1 MVSADAIC
9 CPVCIAPVFRGATA
23 KSYKR
28 RQGRSAKP
36 GRSAT
41 GFSLRAQERLSRGDW
56 LARGVDP
63 PMLRAL
69 MPNGDMKMVELSAA
83 DGVLPAGVV
92 WIDMLNPS
100 REEELF
106 IETATGI
113 MVPTLEEMDEIETS
127 SRLYTENEA
136 IYMTATIATGIMK
149 ENAESHSV
157 SFVLTP
163 VHLITVRYA
172 ETASFD
178 RFAGHAERSPELCE
192 TPALALVHLLDA
204 IIDRLADSIEHI
216 GREIDAISRQA
227 FRRARTTGQQ
237 RVSNLALQALLVRIG
252 SQQDALAKARDS
264 AISLSR
270 AVGYLAFAAPKSAEI
285 SGHVKSL
292 MRDLS
297 SISDHAGFM
306 GSNITFLLD
315 AALGFINIE
324 QNAIFKILSV
334 ASLVFLP
341 PTLVAGIY
349 GMNFDIL
356 PELHWALGYPFAL
369 TMMVV
374 SAVGPYLFI
383 RWRGWL

>member
-1 MVSADAIC
+1 
-9 CPVCIAPVFRGATA
+9 
-23 KSYKR
+23 
-28 RQGRSAKP
+28 
-36 GRSAT
+36 
-41 GFSLRAQERLSRGDW
+41 
-56 LARGVDP
+56 
-63 PMLRAL
+63 MLRAL
-69 MPNGDMKMVELSAA
+69 TPNGDMKLVDVIAA
-83 DGVLPAGVV
+83 EGVLPAGAV

-100 REEELF
+100 RDEELF

-127 SRLYTENEA
+127 SRLYTEDGA

-163 VHLITVRYA
+163 AHLITVRYA

-178 RFAGHAERSPELCE
+178 RFASHAERSPELCD
-192 TPALALVHLLDA
+192 TSAMALVHLLDA
-204 IIDRLADSIEHI
+204 IVDRLADSIEHI

-227 FRRARTTGQQ
+227 FRRARSTGQQ

-264 AISLSR
+264 AISLTR

-285 SGHVKSL
+285 SSHTKSL
-292 MRDLS
+292 MRDLA
-297 SISDHAGFM
+297 SISDHANFM
-306 GSNITFLLD
+306 GTNITFLLD
-315 AALGFINIE
+315 AALGFISIE

>member
-1 MVSADAIC
+1 
-9 CPVCIAPVFRGATA
+9 
-23 KSYKR
+23 
-28 RQGRSAKP
+28 
-36 GRSAT
+36 
-41 GFSLRAQERLSRGDW
+41 
-56 LARGVDP
+56 
-63 PMLRAL
+63 MLRAL
-69 MPNGDMKMVELSAA
+69 LPNGDMKLVELSAA
-83 DGVLPAGVV
+83 DRVLPAGAV
-92 WIDMLNPS
+92 WIDMLNPTKD
-100 REEELF
+100 EELF
-106 IETATGI
+106 IEAATGI
-113 MVPTLEEMDEIETS
+113 EVPTLEEMEEIETS
-127 SRLYTENEA
+127 SRLYTENDA
-136 IYMTATIATGIMK
+136 IYMTATLATGIMK

-157 SFVLTP
+157 GFVLTP
-163 VHLITVRYA
+163 AHLITVRYA

-178 RFAGHAERSPELCE
+178 RFAVHAERSPDLCA
-192 TPALALVHLLDA
+192 TSALALVNLLDA

-216 GREIDAISRQA
+216 GREVDAISRQA
-227 FRRARTTGQQ
+227 FRRARSTSQQ
-237 RVSNLALQALLVRIG
+237 RVSNIALQALLVRIG

-264 AISLSR
+264 AVSLSR
-270 AVGYLAFAAPKSAEI
+270 AVGYLAFAAPKSADV
-285 SGHVKSL
+285 GGRVKSL

-297 SISDHAGFM
+297 SITDHAGFM
-306 GSNITFLLD
+306 ATNITFLLD

-356 PELHWALGYPFAL
+356 PELHWALGYPWAL

>member
-1 MVSADAIC
+1 
-9 CPVCIAPVFRGATA
+9 
-23 KSYKR
+23 
-28 RQGRSAKP
+28 
-36 GRSAT
+36 
-41 GFSLRAQERLSRGDW
+41 
-56 LARGVDP
+56 
-63 PMLRAL
+63 MLRAL
-69 MPNGDMKMVELSAA
+69 LPNGEMKFVKLDAA
-83 DGVLPAGVV
+83 DRVLPDGVV
-92 WIDMLNPS
+92 WIDMLSPS
-100 REEELF
+100 PEEEQF
-106 IETATGI
+106 IEGATGI
-113 MVPTLEEMDEIETS
+113 AVPTLEEMDEIETS
-127 SRLYTENEA
+127 SRLYTENDA
-136 IYMTATIATGIMK
+136 IYITATIATGIMK

-163 VHLITVRYA
+163 IHLITVRYA

-178 RFAGHAERSPELCE
+178 RFAGHAERSPELCN
-192 TPALALVHLLDA
+192 TSAMALVHLLDA
-204 IIDRLADSIEHI
+204 IVDRLADGIEHI

-227 FRRARTTGQQ
+227 FRRVRGSGQQ

-264 AISLSR
+264 AASLNR

-285 SGHVKSL
+285 SSHVKSL

-297 SISDHAGFM
+297 SIADQANYMSQT
-306 GSNITFLLD
+306 NYFLLD
-315 AALGFINIE
+315 AALGFISIE

-356 PELHWALGYPFAL
+356 PELHWALGYPWAL

-374 SAVGPYLFI
+374 SAVGPYLFL